1 MSHEK
6 DLKQHRVLINDVKK
20 LTKLH
25 VRKIL
30 FIWLHLHIKRIIF
43 SHNALGKTLNK
54 PIKMFSKKKK
64 IIELV

>member
-6 DLKQHRVLINDVKK
+6 DLKQQRLLINDVKK
-20 LTKLH
+20 LNKLH
-25 VRKIL
+25 VRKI
-30 FIWLHLHIKRIIF
+30 FIIWLHLNIRKIIF

-54 PIKMFSKKKK
+54 HIEVSSKKK